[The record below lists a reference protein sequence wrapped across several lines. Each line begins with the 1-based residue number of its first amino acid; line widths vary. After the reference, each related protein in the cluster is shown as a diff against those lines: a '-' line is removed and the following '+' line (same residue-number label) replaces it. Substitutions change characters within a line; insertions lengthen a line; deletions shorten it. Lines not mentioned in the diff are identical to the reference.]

1 MQEATTH
8 HANKSNHPI
17 VAAKE
22 DASRQPAQSSSEKAT
37 NVSENVVPSNVKASS
52 RVPPPS
58 HSEKNASV
66 TVAAMPVVS
75 TTDVVI
81 DKSDG
86 GAEPST
92 SATNESA
99 TDANSV
105 KETKESLVA
114 PANESI
120 NCEEHLAVAAPNSS
134 DTNDASES
142 ASIPSASAPVLFTS
156 SADLSASE
164 RPPPPSRFV
173 PTKEWLKAVKAELPL
188 LTIMRLLKHLV
199 PLIEELAAAHQ
210 KTHHSPPTEQHVLS
224 FIKSTTM
231 VGLLPVPHPI
241 VIRKYQPN
249 RYTSLWF
256 TAFQWGVVFM
266 HNQEHVQL
274 FDGDNIKL
282 FAVHSVPSPK

>member
-1 MQEATTH
+1 MA
-8 HANKSNHPI
+8 
-17 VAAKE
+17 AAKE

-37 NVSENVVPSNVKASS
+37 NVSENVVPSSAKASS

-58 HSEKNASV
+58 HSAEKNASV

-86 GAEPST
+86 DAEPST
-92 SATNESA
+92 SATNESV

-105 KETKESLVA
+105 KETKEPLVA

-120 NCEEHLAVAAPNSS
+120 NGEEHLAAAASNSS
-134 DTNDASES
+134 DTNDVSKS
-142 ASIPSASAPVLFTS
+142 ASIPSVSAPVVFTG

-164 RPPPPSRFV
+164 RPAPPSRFV